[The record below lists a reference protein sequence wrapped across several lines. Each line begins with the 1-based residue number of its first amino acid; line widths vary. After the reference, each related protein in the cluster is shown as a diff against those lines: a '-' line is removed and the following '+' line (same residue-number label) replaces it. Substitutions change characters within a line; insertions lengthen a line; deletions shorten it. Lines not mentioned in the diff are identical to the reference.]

1 MDINEYQ
8 NYVKE
13 GSNPVYTKQ
22 LALIGLLGEI
32 GEISDV
38 IKKEAIYDDMSKF
51 VDKYGMTVEEK
62 IKDEASDVLWQYI
75 NLINQY
81 NLSIQDV
88 IDYNVEKLNKRHGG
102 AGKTAKDGGGNR

>member
-13 GSNPVYTKQ
+13 GSSPVYTKQ
-22 LALIGLLGEI
+22 LALIGLLGEV

-102 AGKTAKDGGGNR
+102 AGKMAKDGGGNR